1 MSRVPPVSLRT
12 PARKTDRRST
22 FCIAV
27 AIATLL
33 QWSPGAR
40 AAWAQTRVT
49 IDAAT
54 VVARVQARSPWL
66 RVAESRVGV
75 ARAQGAGAD
84 LLVRENPTLQVWGG
98 PRVLA
103 TGEVLPDVTV
113 ALLWPFDLSGSRAPR
128 VTAAR
133 LQLQAAEAEA
143 DEARLMAVAEGL
155 GRWLDVLA
163 TEAEV
168 VVAAREV
175 ETNASILQAA
185 ERRQR
190 LGVTGA
196 GEVAVA
202 RVSLATSQ
210 AALAQARGERRAR
223 VETLRSLLGY
233 AAAEELD
240 VTGSLD
246 EPAAL
251 SLDALRRA
259 AGRHPT
265 TLRGLRAV
273 ERAEAEVQLQE
284 RLAAPTPRLGLGGGR
299 ENEYYGR
306 VGVDV
311 ALPVFQRNQLGVATS
326 RAQVAL
332 ERAERALLAARV
344 TASLESAW
352 ARYEAARESLSLLA
366 GAVASADEATTLATR
381 GFELGQRD
389 LLSTLLVVRE
399 ALTLQRAVLEARVR
413 VARVRLD
420 LQLAAGALIPAVSE

>member
-1 MSRVPPVSLRT
+1 MSPMRPGSHWTHRRE
-12 PARKTDRRST
+12 ADRRSI

-33 QWSPGAR
+33 QWLSGAGR
-40 AAWAQTRVT
+40 ACAQTRVT
-49 IDAAT
+49 LDAAT
-54 VVARVQARSPWL
+54 VVARVQARGPWL
-66 RVAESRVGV
+66 RVAESRVQV

-84 LLVRENPTLQVWGG
+84 LPVRENPTLQVWGG
-98 PRVLA
+98 PRVLP
-103 TGEVLPDVTV
+103 TGEVLADVTV

-128 VTAAR
+128 VDAAR
-133 LQLQAAEAEA
+133 LQLRAAEAEA
-143 DEARLMAVAEGL
+143 DEARLITVAEAL

-163 TEAEV
+163 TDAEV
-168 VVAAREV
+168 ALANREV

-223 VETLRSLLGY
+223 AETLRALLGY

-246 EPAAL
+246 EPSAL
-251 SLDALRRA
+251 SLDALRQTA
-259 AGRHPT
+259 TRHPT
-265 TLRGLRAV
+265 ALRGMRAV
-273 ERAEAEVQLQE
+273 ERAEAEAQLQQ
-284 RLAAPTPRLGLGGGR
+284 RLSAPTPRLGLGGGR
-299 ENEYYGR
+299 ENEYYAR
-306 VGVDV
+306 VGLDV

-332 ERAERALLAARV
+332 ERAERGLLEARV
-344 TASLESAW
+344 AAALRSAW

-366 GAVASADEATTLATR
+366 GAVVSADEATGLATR

-389 LLSTLLVVRE
+389 LISTLLVVRE
-399 ALTLQRAVLEARVR
+399 ALTLRRAVLEARVR
-413 VARVRLD
+413 VARARLD
-420 LQLAAGALIPAVSE
+420 LQLAAGALLPTAPR